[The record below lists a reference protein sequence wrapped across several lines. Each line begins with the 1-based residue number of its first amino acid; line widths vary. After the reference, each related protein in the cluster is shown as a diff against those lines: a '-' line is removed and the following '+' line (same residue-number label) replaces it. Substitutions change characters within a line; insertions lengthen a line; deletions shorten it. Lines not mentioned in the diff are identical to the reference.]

1 MLTQKRG
8 MTAITIAT
16 ENKMM
21 SAEGAGVVAKLGGVV
36 VELMVGV
43 VRESDMGVE
52 PGRNEGSEELEGV
65 SRLRSE

>member
-1 MLTQKRG
+1 LLTQKRG
-8 MTAITIAT
+8 VTAITIAT

-52 PGRNEGSEELEGV
+52 PGRNEGSEELGGV

>member
-21 SAEGAGVVAKLGGVV
+21 SAEGAGVVAELGGVV